1 MRIRTLTPL
10 LAVVALA
17 CAGEA
22 GDQAEATGETQE
34 YAAETDAAAEADAD
48 AGAAIAAVSEAWET
62 HYNMGHGSMVADFH
76 APDGMF
82 VPAGAP
88 PVEGREA
95 IAEYLGGQIEAGSP
109 SVSIDTE
116 DTIVEGEWAVG
127 YGSYSV
133 EATPEGAE
141 AVTNTGNW
149 AALYHN
155 VGGEW
160 LIQGLMTNYDSADQ
174 PAPPVEAGAMAGMPE
189 PPADLQI
196 PAGLAELEQAYEQH
210 FNLGHAGMVADLYAE
225 DAVAMYAGTEPA
237 EGRAAVEQ
245 ALAGRIEAGASE
257 LDIQPLDFRTLSE
270 DMITGHG
277 IATFASGS
285 ASYAALYERGADG
298 EWRIKWVITR
308 ANPSGGM

>member
-10 LAVVALA
+10 LAFAALA
-17 CAGEA
+17 CAGENA
-22 GDQAEATGETQE
+22 DQADATDEAQE
-34 YAAETDAAAEADAD
+34 YAAETTEAAD
-48 AGAAIAAVSEAWET
+48 AGAAVAAVAEAWET
-62 HYNMGHGSMVADFH
+62 HYNMGHASMVADFH
-76 APDGMF
+76 APDGMY

-88 PVEGREA
+88 LLSGREA
-95 IAEYLGGQIEAGSP
+95 ISAYLAAEIEAGSP
-109 SVSIDTE
+109 NASIETD
-116 DTIVEGEWAVG
+116 DTIVEGEWALAR
-127 YGSYSV
+127 GSYSV
-133 EATPEGAE
+133 DVTPEGGE
-141 AVTNTGNW
+141 EMTSTGNW
-149 AALYHN
+149 AGLFHN
-155 VGGEW
+155 VEGDW
-160 LIQGLMTNYDSADQ
+160 QIQGLMSNFDSADQ
-174 PAPPVEAGAMAGMPE
+174 PMPPVEGDAMAGMPE

-210 FNLGHAGMVADLYAE
+210 FNLGHAGMVADLYTE

-257 LDIQPLDFRTLSE
+257 LDIQPLDFRTLSD
-270 DMITGHG
+270 DMVTGHG

>member
-10 LAVVALA
+10 LAVVAIA

-22 GDQAEATGETQE
+22 GDQAEADTAQD
-34 YAAETDAAAEADAD
+34 YAAEAEATTTDAAAEA
-48 AGAAIAAVSEAWET
+48 AVASVAENWET
-62 HYNMGHGSMVADFH
+62 HYNMGHGAMVADFH

-95 IAEYLGGQIEAGSP
+95 IAAYLTAQIESGSP
-109 SVSIDTE
+109 SASIDTDE
-116 DTIVEGEWAVG
+116 TIVAGEWAVAR
-127 YGSYSV
+127 GSYSV
-133 EATPEGAE
+133 EATPEGSE
-141 AVTNTGNW
+141 PITNTGNW
-149 AALYHN
+149 AGLFHN

-160 LIQGLMTNYDSADQ
+160 LIQGLMSNYDSPDQ
-174 PAPPVEAGAMAGMPE
+174 PMPPVEAGAAAAMPE
-189 PPADLQI
+189 PPADLEV

-210 FNLGHAGMVADLYAE
+210 FNLGHPQMVADLYTE
-225 DAVAMYAGTEPA
+225 DAVAMYDATEPA
-237 EGRAAVEQ
+237 EGRGAVEQ
-245 ALAGRIEAGASE
+245 ALASRIEAGASE

-270 DMITGHG
+270 DLIAGHG

-285 ASYAALYERGADG
+285 ASYAALYERSADG

-308 ANPSGGM
+308 ANPSNGM